1 MCWGVGLRWGVMGPN
16 MLFHLG
22 SGEGGIHHFMEHLAR
37 PISAY
42 WENLG
47 NAVLTPA
54 LQQRIIDGV
63 LEEVGNRSLRQ
74 LAEERDELLMGLLR
88 LRARLS
94 RARGAR

>member
-1 MCWGVGLRWGVMGPN
+1 
-16 MLFHLG
+16 
-22 SGEGGIHHFMEHLAR
+22 LAR

-42 WENLG
+42 WESLG

-63 LEEVGNRSLRQ
+63 LEEVGKRSLRQ